1 MKCWTSKQKM
11 MPSEYEEKMENCVQR
26 LPKSVQNQ
34 PKILHI
40 FATAC

>member
-1 MKCWTSKQKM
+1 MKCWTSKQKI
-11 MPSEYEEKMENCVQR
+11 MPSKYEEKMENCVQR